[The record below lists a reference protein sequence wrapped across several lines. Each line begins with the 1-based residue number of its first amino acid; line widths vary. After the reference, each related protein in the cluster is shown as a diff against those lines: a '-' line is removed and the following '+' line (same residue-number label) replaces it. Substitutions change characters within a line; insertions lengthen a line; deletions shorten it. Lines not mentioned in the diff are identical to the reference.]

1 MQCSEIS
8 EWMSLYLDGL
18 LGQEQAAQ
26 LQAHLA
32 QCEACSEEWEAMRS
46 LSSLLKAE
54 PMAIPAPDFAA
65 RVAQRVHQGE
75 ARRRRLYSSLGVL
88 MGSVGLWAVAGI
100 ALSVLFIALWQAP
113 IRIILSEVG
122 LPLARNAP
130 SALTALG
137 SALRSVVDELYA
149 RPTGLLLLG
158 YAILALA
165 VTLLWTR
172 VVFRRWQHVIQ

>member
-32 QCEACSEEWEAMRS
+32 QCEACREEWEAMRS
-46 LSSLLKAE
+46 LSSLLKTE

-65 RVAQRVHQGE
+65 RVAQRVHQRE

-88 MGSVGLWAVAGI
+88 MGSAGLWTLAGVGVSF
-100 ALSVLFIALWQAP
+100 LLIALWQEP
-113 IRIILSEVG
+113 IRIALSAVG
-122 LPLARNAP
+122 LPLARNILTIVAALASTLR
-130 SALTALG
+130 SALY
-137 SALRSVVDELYA
+137 ELST
-149 RPTGLLLLG
+149 RPTGLILLG
-158 YAILALA
+158 YAMLAFGL
-165 VTLLWTR
+165 TLLWTH
-172 VVFRRWQHVIQ
+172 VVFRRREHVLQ